1 VSRATR
7 ERDAIIANLERGQI
21 RKTRSTDQ
29 SKRQQRD
36 QAYFAKGVELGAHLM
51 QMRIQN
57 STAGLTYDDSPTVEG
72 ASVGEVGLPDSG
84 DIDHTDRRSS
94 FVGDPD
100 TDPLAASESDSLPA

>member
-29 SKRQQRD
+29 SKRVQRD

-57 STAGLTYDDSPTVEG
+57 STAGLTYEDPIAAPDSV
-72 ASVGEVGLPDSG
+72 SVPADSDSG
-84 DIDHTDRRSS
+84 DGSVDRTDLRSS
-94 FVGDPD
+94 YTGEPD
-100 TDPLAASESDSLPA
+100 ELPA